1 MATTPHE
8 LHVPPPCSSESVVT
22 ALPGG
27 TLHLLREVLQHHQR
41 GLFKARGC
49 VKIKPIQFGPES
61 SGRVSEMK

>member
-8 LHVPPPCSSESVVT
+8 LHVPPSCSLESVVT

-27 TLHLLREVLQHHQR
+27 TLHLLREVFQHYQHC
-41 GLFKARGC
+41 LFRAQGR
-49 VKIKPIQFGPES
+49 VKIKPMQFRPES